1 MRYKNKLSAKTS
13 KTQGGR
19 EEYQKSYLRSLEI
32 SRKEQ
37 EETKLKLMSYMAKE
51 HKHKEAYEDMQR
63 KKKWDMLQKNQ
74 KREDK
79 FKNVERNLGEQ
90 ERRHQRSVQKIR
102 KKLLKNPRAT
112 TSANETLDLKRAKES
127 LRIKQVEINKERA
140 KRQLEYKKYKVLV
153 KHVSALRSRMQ
164 SKKEQDIET
173 QRRSYETYQDNLKL
187 MQAQQKMNRAVMK
200 AQVNSKSMK
209 KLLSKADVK
218 DQVVVKKHLQEEGE
232 GEGEYY

>member
-153 KHVSALRSRMQ
+153 KHVGALRSRMQ

-209 KLLSKADVK
+209 KLLNKADVK